1 MQCIKMK
8 VYNSLTL
15 CVAVEYAEFGALYD
29 YLRLHTIDFHQI
41 LLWAKQI
48 AMGMNYL
55 HYEAPVPV
63 IHRDLKSKNGEL
75 KLPQCTAFRYTNRQ
89 CAVFTPRSNS
99 SKKINQFT
107 TYLKKFLTE
116 NVNCRAH

>member
-1 MQCIKMK
+1 MK
-8 VYNSLTL
+8 INFNQFLHFTVHIASAYYINIVKFCPLAAYN
-15 CVAVEYAEFGALYD
+15 AAEFAESGALYN

-63 IHRDLKSKNGEL
+63 IHRDLKSKNGE
-75 KLPQCTAFRYTNRQ
+75 YYN
-89 CAVFTPRSNS
+89 
-99 SKKINQFT
+99 
-107 TYLKKFLTE
+107 YW
-116 NVNCRAH
+116 